1 MTAVSNDGR
10 KWINSSVALVCM
22 ILGFV
27 LTKFFMQMGAWFDL
41 ESKLKFYEAYVK
53 GFSVVASLTVFI
65 YLIKNPK
72 SSMFLN
78 DVYAEMTK
86 VAFPDKNQTV
96 RHTIGIMIGVGI
108 VGFILGFFDFS
119 ASYLLSIVQ

>member
-1 MTAVSNDGR
+1 MNAVTNNGR
-10 KWINSSVALVCM
+10 KWINACVAIVCM
-22 ILGFV
+22 IFGYV
-27 LTKFFMQMGAWFDL
+27 VTKFFMQMGAWFDL
-41 ESKLKFYEAYVK
+41 ESKLKFFEAYVK
-53 GFSVVASLTVFI
+53 GFAVIASLGVFV

-72 SSMFLN
+72 SSTFLN
-78 DVYAEMTK
+78 DVYSEMTK